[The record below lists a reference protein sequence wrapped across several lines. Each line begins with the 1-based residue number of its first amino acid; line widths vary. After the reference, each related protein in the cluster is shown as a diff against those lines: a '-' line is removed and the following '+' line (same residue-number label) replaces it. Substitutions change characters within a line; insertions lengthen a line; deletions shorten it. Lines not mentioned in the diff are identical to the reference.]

1 MGRKNIKQLLFML
14 EDTHIANNKKEAI
27 YARLDIMLTNSFVTL
42 LRFVVQGDVDW
53 SLLQEKMSKLKQS
66 DDIASKWEIK
76 PKKFPNIDSVYRS
89 IRDGSITS
97 YLNTLLPLES
107 RYRRLIEMLRAYRT
121 MAKFPKVTYTNEIFK
136 LGDSNKKII
145 DIKKRL
151 QISGDL
157 PQSATID
164 SRFDNE
170 LQKAVITYQKR
181 YNLKV
186 DGRVDKV
193 MSYYL
198 NFPAKKNIQQIIVNL
213 DKCKLYPKRFESEY
227 IEVNIP
233 DFNLRYYRDNRRVFK
248 IGVVV
253 GRMDRPTP
261 IFSDRLT
268 YVVLNP
274 TWTIPDNLIK
284 RDLIHTFRDNSNY
297 LIENNIHVFRGQ
309 DRVEVTSEELEEY
322 EGSSQRVPYRFVQ
335 YPGDNNALGRI
346 KFMFPNKYAVYIH
359 DTDNKSL
366 LERRYKIY
374 SSGCIRVDKPFEL
387 LSLIMPNLQKER
399 VDSILDTLEPT
410 TLKLS
415 TSIPVH
421 ILYFTVYQEDG
432 LSYFKNDI
440 YLYDQMIWES
450 SKGHKKSTF
459 TLPQKRFIDVKRGSN
474 KSKNTTIPDKALS
487 DRDIDLF

>member
-14 EDTHIANNKKEAI
+14 EDTDISDTKREAI

-53 SLLQEKMSKLKQS
+53 VLLQKKMTRLKQS

-76 PKKFPNIDSVYRS
+76 PKKFPKIDRVYRS
-89 IRDGSITS
+89 IIDETITK
-97 YLNTLLPLES
+97 YLNTLLPLEQ
-107 RYRRLIEMLRAYRT
+107 RYRRLIEMLQSYRT

-136 LGDSNKKII
+136 LGDSSKKIV

-164 SRFDNE
+164 SRFDDE
-170 LQKAVITYQKR
+170 LQKAVLTYQKR

-227 IEVNIP
+227 IEVNVP
-233 DFNLRYYRDNRRVFK
+233 DFNLRYYRDNQRVFK

-253 GRMDRPTP
+253 GRIDRPTP

-268 YVVLNP
+268 YIVLNP

-284 RDLIHTFRDNSNY
+284 RDLIHTFRDNQNY
-297 LIENNIHVFRGQ
+297 LIENNIHVFRGK
-309 DRVEVTSEELEEY
+309 DRVEVTSEELEQY
-322 EGSSQRVPYRFVQ
+322 EGSTQKVPYRFVQ
-335 YPGDNNALGRI
+335 YPGDSNALGRI

-399 VDSILDTLEPT
+399 VDSILNTLEPT
-410 TLKLS
+410 TLKLP
-415 TSIPVH
+415 TPIPVH

-450 SKGHKKSTF
+450 SQRHKKETF
-459 TLPQKRFIDVKRGSN
+459 TIPNKRFIDVKVGSR
-474 KSKNTTIPDKALS
+474 KSKSKSIS
-487 DRDIDLF
+487 DGAISNEDIELF